1 VVKNDLKSLLRFGLA
16 LGIYMA
22 LKVCDMA
29 SKELLHI
36 TRESSLEIHNSK
48 KKRRQTPRCGSAAYL
63 LPSYMKPAS
72 ISKMVQVM
80 TES

>member
-22 LKVCDMA
+22 LKACDMA
-29 SKELLHI
+29 SKELFHI